1 MFTPRLLPIV
11 LMASMLALPPCIQ
24 ALPQAENAPDKDTN
38 KQTYPWPTGKP
49 LPLSIR
55 IGRET
60 AAEGQHNQ
68 SYRIAGEGVAIEARD
83 IGPFIIDDT
92 VPRGDWDGS
101 AVMYDSR
108 TPSGALAFTHFAKGA
123 FLPRADKDS
132 VAAYAAAIVAKDD
145 PERGVHA
152 EIVIQPSELDRKEAL
167 LYAKPVYLTWKLSD
181 RNSGANFQRTDF
193 FFSLADGSL
202 LVASVVAKP
211 DEEPGVR
218 AAAVEVMRFA
228 WMEEAAH
235 PDDK

>member
-1 MFTPRLLPIV
+1 MFTPRLLSIV
-11 LMASMLALPPCIQ
+11 LTASMFALPPCIQ
-24 ALPQAENAPDKDTN
+24 ALPQTENIPAKDAN
-38 KQTYPWPTGKP
+38 RQTCPWPTEKP

-68 SYRIAGEGVAIEARD
+68 SYRIAGEGLAIEARD

-92 VPRGDWDGS
+92 VARGDWEGS
-101 AVMYDSR
+101 AVIYDSR
-108 TPSGALAFTHFAKGA
+108 APSGTLAFTHFAKGA
-123 FLPRADKDS
+123 FLPKADKDS
-132 VAAYAAAIVAKDD
+132 VAAYAAAIEAKED

-167 LYAKPVYLTWKLSD
+167 LYSKPVYLTWKLSD
-181 RNSGANFQRTDF
+181 RSSGANFQRTDY

-218 AAAVEVMRFA
+218 AAATEVMRFA
-228 WMEEAAH
+228 WIEDASH